1 MKMKL
6 LGTSMA
12 LIVSVAQIVNAHA
25 TEKSDDTK
33 LNQAMS
39 LPDLISSTKVPK
51 SWTAGDSSVLEE
63 GRIILTPQRGTKGSL
78 WQKENYKL
86 EDSFTLEWTFR
97 SVNYEGKS
105 EGGLSF
111 WFLSSNSRS
120 DFKDKTFYNGPSK
133 FDGLQLLVD
142 NNGPLSSTMR
152 AQLNDGGEPFTKQ
165 NVYDRSLAS
174 CLMGYQDSS
183 VPSTLRLTYDRSEN
197 NLLKLQINNKICFQT
212 RKVQFP
218 AGEYRIGVT
227 AENANTPESF
237 EILKMELYNG
247 PIEDSYIPNVNEM
260 GQPRVLTKVID
271 KETGQERLL
280 EKEAYDIENDKI
292 SNYELYKKLD
302 RVEGKILANDINALG
317 AQITQL
323 QKTQEEL
330 LKYISQVNQGTSVS
344 KGKSGDAIDEDRSK
358 YGDFIS
364 MNEKLEKMLIEQE
377 RAREAAKLAT
387 HSGPH
392 IDDIA
397 SKLALWLLP
406 LIFIMLVMAY
416 YTFKIRQEIVKTK
429 LL

>member
-1 MKMKL
+1 MKL

-12 LIVSVAQIVNAHA
+12 LIASVAQIVDAHA

-120 DFKDKTFYNGPSK
+120 DFKDKTFIM
-133 FDGLQLLVD
+133 DLQSL
-142 NNGPLSSTMR
+142 M
-152 AQLNDGGEPFTKQ
+152 

-197 NLLKLQINNKICFQT
+197 NLLKLQINNKICFRQK
-212 RKVQFP
+212 KVQFP
-218 AGEYRIGVT
+218 AGEYRLGVT

-237 EILKMELYNG
+237 EILKMEVYNG

-280 EKEAYDIENDKI
+280 EKEA
-292 SNYELYKKLD
+292 
-302 RVEGKILANDINALG
+302 
-317 AQITQL
+317 
-323 QKTQEEL
+323 
-330 LKYISQVNQGTSVS
+330 
-344 KGKSGDAIDEDRSK
+344 
-358 YGDFIS
+358 
-364 MNEKLEKMLIEQE
+364 
-377 RAREAAKLAT
+377 
-387 HSGPH
+387 
-392 IDDIA
+392 
-397 SKLALWLLP
+397 
-406 LIFIMLVMAY
+406 
-416 YTFKIRQEIVKTK
+416 
-429 LL
+429 